1 MYRTGEMILD
11 FVDEL
16 VNGVL
21 KKGYLVKQGHVRHNW
36 KKRYFILKENVMS
49 YYKSRETMEFK
60 VCGWTHKCTNT
71 HLSRPTHYP
80 HVTCAPTWL
89 LDTE

>member
-1 MYRTGEMILD
+1 MYCTGEMILD

-16 VNGVL
+16 VNGVQ

-60 VCGWTHKCTNT
+60 VCGWTHKYTNT
-71 HLSRPTHYP
+71 HTYLGPLT
-80 HVTCAPTWL
+80 TL
-89 LDTE
+89 M